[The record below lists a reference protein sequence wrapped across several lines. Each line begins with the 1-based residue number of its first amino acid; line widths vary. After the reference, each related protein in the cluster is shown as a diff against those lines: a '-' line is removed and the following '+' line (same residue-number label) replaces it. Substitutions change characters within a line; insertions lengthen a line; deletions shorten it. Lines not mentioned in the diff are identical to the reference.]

1 MTIDSSISP
10 ANLLGFSSLF
20 AYILTLLPSSLKTGF
35 PSIKKAKFIANLLKY
50 DPNYERD
57 GVSLIEQK
65 PALDSSNVIKIQG
78 GVKFR

>member
-1 MTIDSSISP
+1 M
-10 ANLLGFSSLF
+10 LFS
-20 AYILTLLPSSLKTGF
+20 
-35 PSIKKAKFIANLLKY
+35 KFKIANLLKY